1 MKDKIKEIKIIQK
14 AKTNQKILYL
24 AIIGIVLG
32 IIIKG
37 ILGNIIF
44 GIGIF
49 CLIIYILNLII
60 LRKEMDQIKE

>member
-1 MKDKIKEIKIIQK
+1 MEIIQK
-14 AKTNQKILYL
+14 AKANQNVLYV

-37 ILGNIIF
+37 LLGNIILGF
-44 GIGIF
+44 GIL

-60 LRKEMDQIKE
+60 LRKERSK